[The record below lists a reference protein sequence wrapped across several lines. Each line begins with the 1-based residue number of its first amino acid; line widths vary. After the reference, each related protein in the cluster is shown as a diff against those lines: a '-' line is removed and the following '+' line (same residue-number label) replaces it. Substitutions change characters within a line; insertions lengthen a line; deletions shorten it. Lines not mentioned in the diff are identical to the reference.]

1 MKTSITKFILINLLI
16 VLFVSSFS
24 PVVSAQE
31 LDAYTQSYINAYKS
45 HILKYNPNL
54 SNKELDQVVLSI
66 LYYCRQYGVEP
77 RFVVA
82 VVACESSFN
91 IHATSCCGAQGLG
104 QIMPGT
110 AQDWGVNNAYNPVDN
125 IKGTVQILQY
135 NLQYFSNHG
144 VEQQCKLALAAYNAG
159 LGAVQEYGGVPPYA
173 ETQNYVV
180 IVYDLYKEL
189 CGVR

>member
-1 MKTSITKFILINLLI
+1 MRKIIFSLIILLL
-16 VLFVSSFS
+16 VTASLQ
-24 PVVSAQE
+24 VSAQQY
-31 LDAYTQSYINAYKS
+31 DPYTEYYINAYKS
-45 HILKYNPNL
+45 KILEYNPHL
-54 SNKELDQVVLSI
+54 SNKDLDAIVLSI

-91 IHATSCCGAQGLG
+91 INATSWAGAQGLG

-110 AQDWGVNNAYNPVDN
+110 ASQWGVSNPYNPVEN
-125 IKGTVQILQY
+125 IRGTVQILRY
-135 NLQYFSNHG
+135 NLESFSG
-144 VEQQCKLALAAYNAG
+144 YDVEQQCKLALAAYNAG
-159 LGAVQEYGGVPPYA
+159 MGAVQQYGGVPPYA

-189 CGVR
+189 CGAK

>member
-1 MKTSITKFILINLLI
+1 MKKFFIGLIIIIIFITNFPA
-16 VLFVSSFS
+16 SG
-24 PVVSAQE
+24 QTQQ
-31 LDAYTQSYINAYKS
+31 LDPYTQSYINAYKS
-45 HILKYNPNL
+45 KILEFNPDL
-54 SNKELDQVVLSI
+54 SSSELDAVVLSI

-91 IHATSCCGAQGLG
+91 IHATSYAGAQGLG

-110 AQDWGVNNAYNPVDN
+110 AQDWGVSNPYDPVQN
-125 IKGTVQILQY
+125 IRGTVQILQY
-135 NLQYFSNHG
+135 NLKYFSNYD

-159 LGAVQEYGGVPPYA
+159 LGAVQDFGGVPPYA

-180 IVYDLYKEL
+180 IVFDLYKEL
-189 CGVR
+189 CGVE